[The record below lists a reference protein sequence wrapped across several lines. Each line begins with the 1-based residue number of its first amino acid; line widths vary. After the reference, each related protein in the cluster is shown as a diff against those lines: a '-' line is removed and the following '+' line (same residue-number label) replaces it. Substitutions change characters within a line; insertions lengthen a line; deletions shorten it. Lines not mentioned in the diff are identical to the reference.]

1 MVRVGYKVLH
11 TKVVTLISL
20 LFLQWAP
27 NVFMCTSIV
36 RLVPGA
42 THWVRSG
49 TMQPHSATSTRYPD
63 QRPARPGHLGTAAA
77 RRLQA
82 GPRTAPRCSTAPPPC
97 SPRCSAAASPRRA
110 AAASPPSPPP
120 CTSCWCCY
128 YLDLLTINRRSCTI
142 TEKATTV
149 FTFKTLLKHYAKW
162 ALTP

>member
-1 MVRVGYKVLH
+1 MLY

-20 LFLQWAP
+20 LFLQWVPKVCYVYLDSEAGAGRHALGE
-27 NVFMCTSIV
+27 V
-36 RLVPGA
+36 RHHAAALCNQH
-42 THWVRSG
+42 TLDIQISG
-49 TMQPHSATSTRYPD
+49 QPA
-63 QRPARPGHLGTAAA
+63 HLGTAAA

-128 YLDLLTINRRSCTI
+128 YLDLLTINQRSCTI

-162 ALTP
+162 ALTPW